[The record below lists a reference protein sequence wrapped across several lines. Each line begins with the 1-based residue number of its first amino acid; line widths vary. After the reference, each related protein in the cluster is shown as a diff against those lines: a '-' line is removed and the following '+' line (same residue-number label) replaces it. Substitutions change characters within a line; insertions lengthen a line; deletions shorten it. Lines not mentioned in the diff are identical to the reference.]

1 MTVQNL
7 ILALIAAG
15 VGWLAWDGHRRRSG
29 ASLVYLAGMALVYT
43 GERLFGDDATRH
55 VTLTAFGAALTVSS
69 LLLRARAWSSSEG
82 ERAAAH
88 RQALMFAAVGVA
100 SLGIYGLSTPAA
112 ATALGWDE
120 DMAAWAYVV
129 FNALW
134 PIPWMIGTF
143 GAFWI
148 DQVLNLHP
156 VLLPARARYRAATA
170 GTSAALAILLL
181 FPVNYLAQKHQL
193 EWDFS
198 YFRVSRPGS
207 STLALS
213 RDLASTAQVYLFFS
227 PANEVRAEILPYFQ
241 EVERASGGKVTIT
254 LADQPVEPELS
265 KELEIKDNGY
275 IAIKLGE
282 GVERFKVGTD
292 LAKARRDLKKLD
304 ETFQKH
310 LLKLAKGK
318 RTAYLLTGHG
328 EANARDTENP
338 LYKLSLVKK
347 VLQNQNYQVKD
358 FGIDDGSAD
367 RVPDDA
373 ALVIVAAPE
382 KDLLP
387 QEEAALK
394 DYLDRKGALFL
405 LADPGRSKMTG
416 VMSHL
421 GVQVG
426 DLPLV
431 HTTQYVRST
440 RGTVDRG
447 TLFTNRFGTHTSV
460 STLSKYST
468 QLTVIFPSVAQITKV
483 EGTSNKITTLFRSMA
498 STFEDRNADFEQQQ
512 DEAPAVF
519 DLGVA
524 VTGPDEK
531 DSFRAIVIGDVSLLS
546 DPVLQFSQ
554 GTGVFVQDAL
564 RWLVGDEEI
573 VGETNNEEDVK
584 IEHTRDDDIAWFYG
598 TIFAVPTLVM
608 VAGGVFLRLRRRTS

>member
-1 MTVQNL
+1 MTAQNL
-7 ILALIAAG
+7 ILALLAG
-15 VGWLAWDGHRRRSG
+15 GVAWLAWDGHRRRSG
-29 ASLVYLAGMALVYT
+29 ASLVYLAGMALVYA
-43 GERLFGDDATRH
+43 GERLFGDDTALHMPLTGLGVAVAIASLVLRFRATANS
-55 VTLTAFGAALTVSS
+55 T
-69 LLLRARAWSSSEG
+69 G

-88 RQALMFAAVGVA
+88 RQALAFASAGVA
-100 SLGIYGLSTPAA
+100 SLGLYALSTPAA
-112 ATALGWDE
+112 ASTFGWNE
-120 DMAAWAYVV
+120 EMSAWAYVV
-129 FNALW
+129 FNAMW
-134 PIPWMIGTF
+134 PVPWLIGTF

-148 DQVLNLHP
+148 DQVMTLHP
-156 VLLPARARYRAATA
+156 VQLPARARQSAAMA
-170 GTSAALAILLL
+170 GTSAALAIALV
-181 FPVNYLAQKHQL
+181 FPVNYLAQKHPF

-198 YFRVSRPGS
+198 YFRVAQPGS
-207 STLALS
+207 STLALA
-213 RDLASTAQVYLFFS
+213 RDLSSTAQVYMFFS

-241 EVERASGGKVTIT
+241 EIERSSGGKVTLT

-282 GVERFKVGTD
+282 GIERFKVGTD

-328 EANARDTENP
+328 EANARDAENP

-347 VLQNQNYQVKD
+347 VLTSQNYQVKD
-358 FGIDDGSAD
+358 LGIDDGSAD
-367 RVPDDA
+367 RIPDDA
-373 ALVIVAAPE
+373 AFVLIAGPE

-387 QEEAALK
+387 EEEAALK
-394 DYLDRKGALFL
+394 DYLGRKGALFV

-416 VMSHL
+416 LLEHL
-421 GVQVG
+421 GVKVG

-431 HTTQYVRST
+431 HSTQYLRST
-440 RGTVDRG
+440 RGVSDRG
-447 TLFTNRFGTHTSV
+447 NLFTNRFGTHTSV

-468 QLTVIFPSVAQITKV
+468 QLSVIFPSVVSVTKV
-483 EGTSNKITTLFRSMA
+483 EGTQNKITTLFRSMA
-498 STFEDRNADFEQQQ
+498 STFEDKNGDFEQQQ

-524 VTGPDEK
+524 ITGADEK
-531 DSFRAIVIGDVSLLS
+531 DSFRAIVVGDVSLLS

-573 VGETNNEEDVK
+573 IGETNNEEDVK
-584 IEHTRDDDIAWFYG
+584 IEHTRDDDIVWFYG
-598 TIFAVPTLVM
+598 TIFAVPALIM
-608 VAGGVFLRLRRRTS
+608 IAGGVFLRLRRRAS